1 MTNSFTKARDRS
13 LDGPCFEGHK
23 LVPKN
28 MKRGLT
34 RLWQL
39 DRSHRGR
46 AFARAMAKA
55 GVEVDAVVV
64 VKGQDRVFRV
74 GTVVVLLAR
83 VVLPVGRAGWVDPD
97 PVSYTHLTLPTK
109 A

>member
-74 GTVVVLLAR
+74 GTVVVLSLIHI
-83 VVLPVGRAGWVDPD
+83 
-97 PVSYTHLTLPTK
+97 SEPTRPY
-109 A
+109 

>member
-1 MTNSFTKARDRS
+1 
-13 LDGPCFEGHK
+13 
-23 LVPKN
+23 
-28 MKRGLT
+28 
-34 RLWQL
+34 
-39 DRSHRGR
+39 
-46 AFARAMAKA
+46 MAKA

-97 PVSYTHLTLPTK
+97 LALANAPPLWERPNC